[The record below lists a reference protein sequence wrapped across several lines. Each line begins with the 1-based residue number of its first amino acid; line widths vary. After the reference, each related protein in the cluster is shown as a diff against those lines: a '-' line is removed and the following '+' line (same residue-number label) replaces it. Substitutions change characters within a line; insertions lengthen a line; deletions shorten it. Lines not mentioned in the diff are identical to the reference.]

1 MPRDKN
7 GRFVRNSDGKSK
19 VSDSQQLAMLLAE
32 NASFLRRRD
41 PTAAIIDRRRD
52 IDDECGYP
60 KTSELNIT
68 QYRMLYDREAVA
80 NRVVQVWPHESWQ
93 VVPKIFETEDIDET
107 TPFEQ
112 AWEDLPQQL
121 NTQSWYQGKKGNPIW
136 EYLKRADVLS
146 GIGHYGVLL
155 LGLDDGNS
163 LEEPAEKGVHK
174 LLYLR
179 TYDAGSAQINQYE
192 MDPTSERYGQPI
204 SYTLYLY
211 DPTLSSPTRSIVAHW
226 TRCIHLA
233 DNLGSSEVFGM
244 PRMQP
249 VFNRLYDLRKLYG
262 GSAEMYWLGALP
274 GISIETHPT
283 LGGDVPMSSAEKTHQ
298 RDQLQNYLNG
308 LQRYLSLRGM
318 SAKSLSPQVV
328 DPSPQVMTQIEA
340 ICIQLDIPKRI
351 FMGSERGELASSQDT
366 DTWSSRVQERQ
377 NNYLTPRVV
386 TPLINRLIW
395 LGVLPEPTSYSIEW
409 GEEEKLSEEDQSR
422 VALARTES
430 LVKYIQGS
438 GENLI
443 APMDFLTRILG
454 FDEDTAETMLE
465 ARLEEIESESEDES
479 LILPNEEEDESE
491 DKSTLQRLQK

>member
-1 MPRDKN
+1 
-7 GRFVRNSDGKSK
+7 
-19 VSDSQQLAMLLAE
+19 
-32 NASFLRRRD
+32 
-41 PTAAIIDRRRD
+41 
-52 IDDECGYP
+52 
-60 KTSELNIT
+60 
-68 QYRMLYDREAVA
+68 
-80 NRVVQVWPHESWQ
+80 
-93 VVPKIFETEDIDET
+93 
-107 TPFEQ
+107 
-112 AWEDLPQQL
+112 
-121 NTQSWYQGKKGNPIW
+121 
-136 EYLKRADVLS
+136 
-146 GIGHYGVLL
+146 
-155 LGLDDGNS
+155 
-163 LEEPAEKGVHK
+163 
-174 LLYLR
+174 
-179 TYDAGSAQINQYE
+179 
-192 MDPTSERYGQPI
+192 
-204 SYTLYLY
+204 
-211 DPTLSSPTRSIVAHW
+211 
-226 TRCIHLA
+226 
-233 DNLGSSEVFGM
+233 M